1 MAAKTANV
9 LARVEPEVKAQAE
22 EIMAQLGV
30 PVSVVINMLY
40 KQIIMTRGIPFQVT
54 VPKVKVPKARD
65 EMTDEEFYER
75 IKIGLEQAKAGLG
88 SPVDEVFK
96 RLQERLAKHGNV

>member
-75 IKIGLEQAKAGLG
+75 IRHSLQQVKEGKGI
-88 SPVDEVFK
+88 PVDVAF
-96 RLQERLAKHGNV
+96 ERLKKRIEQHGNV